1 MEMQEITVGFNNM
14 RALRVHLN
22 EGDSH
27 CTCGCASVCS
37 SPPSDGPATGVVCC
51 QAESHTYKRSTHLWK
66 RSLCSL
72 PEGSD
77 WHSIKCLKGQCGECG
92 FFLIPICDREID
104 PHTSTM
110 MTWRRFE
117 MVSAGSRT
125 KTGEPKQV
133 IRLEYKVTRPREFLE
148 YAAPKMKQFVWHQ
161 HVAHWQDVQF
171 KESVQNLK
179 EGEIL
184 SLIDFAENYS
194 FRNQNEIQSEHW
206 FNFQLTILVHIT
218 YQVNSDWNPLDPQS
232 KRLHTD
238 YNYYISDDRVHDSL
252 FVQHCLTL
260 HWKALVSSGRC
271 PVRHI
276 VWSDGC
282 AAQFKGAKAWFYVS
296 RYVQSMIFSW
306 HDQIHSVQLLF
317 VLGAHID

>member
-1 MEMQEITVGFNNM
+1 M
-14 RALRVHLN
+14 
-22 EGDSH
+22 
-27 CTCGCASVCS
+27 
-37 SPPSDGPATGVVCC
+37 
-51 QAESHTYKRSTHLWK
+51 
-66 RSLCSL
+66 
-72 PEGSD
+72 
-77 WHSIKCLKGQCGECG
+77 
-92 FFLIPICDREID
+92 
-104 PHTSTM
+104 
-110 MTWRRFE
+110 
-117 MVSAGSRT
+117 
-125 KTGEPKQV
+125 
-133 IRLEYKVTRPREFLE
+133 
-148 YAAPKMKQFVWHQ
+148 
-161 HVAHWQDVQF
+161 
-171 KESVQNLK
+171 K
-179 EGEIL
+179 EGKIL

-260 HWKALVSSGRC
+260 HWKALVSSKRC
-271 PVRHI
+271 LVRHI